1 YSLVRIL
8 CTSPN
13 QSNLGQVT
21 FLRCTPRHPVVK
33 TPARISERGTV
44 VSDQTPGP
52 VLTGTALEKR
62 DLEQVVPQA
71 QTQSKIRRDLP
82 VILHK
87 KIELILNRLPDFPV
101 GPVWLV
107 RTEIVLAIVHILR
120 IRWFARFKLLADR
133 VDRTGQRHQK
143 VLSQQLVRR
152 QQSGN
157 PVDAGDRDSSG
168 AASDDR
174 HQTSCGPT
182 LAGGMAK
189 FNTTFKRVSAPRPT
203 QRFGETVQ

>member
-52 VLTGTALEKR
+52 VLTATALEKR

-71 QTQSKIRRDLP
+71 QIQSKIRRDLP
-82 VILHK
+82 VILYK
-87 KIELILNRLPDFPV
+87 EVEFVLNRLPDFSV
-101 GPVWLV
+101 SKGWLV
-107 RTEIVLAIVHILR
+107 RTKVVVAIVHVFGIC
-120 IRWFARFKLLADR
+120 WFARFKLLAD
-133 VDRTGQRHQK
+133 G
-143 VLSQQLVRR
+143 
-152 QQSGN
+152 
-157 PVDAGDRDSSG
+157 GDR
-168 AASDDR
+168 A
-174 HQTSCGPT
+174 
-182 LAGGMAK
+182 
-189 FNTTFKRVSAPRPT
+189 
-203 QRFGETVQ
+203 